1 MKEQRINIT
10 INEDGSLDLKTDG
23 IKGEACLSEVEEI
36 LSELADI
43 KEVKKTDEY
52 YQKVNVS
59 QKNINIQKQP
69 QARLWQGEK
78 MSCLVKTTTPFISQ
92 EILLEALEKCGYNY
106 EIKNDKIYIPSLH
119 KYRNTYFKFVNGK
132 YILNHDSWNNDISS
146 FLIKVEKSYNN
157 VYEIKLKEEAERL
170 ERERLAYIE
179 SQKKA
184 IMEKAKAKGYRVMET
199 KKDNK
204 IQLTLVREVR

>member
-1 MKEQRINIT
+1 M
-10 INEDGSLDLKTDG
+10 L
-23 IKGEACLSEVEEI
+23 
-36 LSELADI
+36 
-43 KEVKKTDEY
+43 VKKILIF
-52 YQKVNVS
+52 
-59 QKNINIQKQP
+59 KNSHRH
-69 QARLWQGEK
+69 ACGEEKK

-92 EILLEALEKCGYNY
+92 EIILEALEKCGYNY

-132 YILNHDSWNNDISS
+132 YILNYDSYNTEISY
-146 FLIKVEKSYNN
+146 FLTKLEKSYNN

>member
-1 MKEQRINIT
+1 
-10 INEDGSLDLKTDG
+10 
-23 IKGEACLSEVEEI
+23 
-36 LSELADI
+36 
-43 KEVKKTDEY
+43 
-52 YQKVNVS
+52 
-59 QKNINIQKQP
+59 
-69 QARLWQGEK
+69 

-119 KYRNTYFKFVNGK
+119 KYRNTYSKFVNGK
-132 YILNHDSWNNDISS
+132 YILNYNSYNTEISY
-146 FLIKVEKSYNN
+146 FLTKLEKSYNN

>member
-1 MKEQRINIT
+1 M
-10 INEDGSLDLKTDG
+10 L
-23 IKGEACLSEVEEI
+23 
-36 LSELADI
+36 
-43 KEVKKTDEY
+43 VKKILIF
-52 YQKVNVS
+52 
-59 QKNINIQKQP
+59 KNSHRH
-69 QARLWQGEK
+69 ACGEEKK

-106 EIKNDKIYIPSLH
+106 EIKNDKIYILSLH

-132 YILNHDSWNNDISS
+132 YILNYDSYNTEIYY
-146 FLIKVEKSYNN
+146 FLTKLEKSYNN

>member
-1 MKEQRINIT
+1 M
-10 INEDGSLDLKTDG
+10 L
-23 IKGEACLSEVEEI
+23 
-36 LSELADI
+36 
-43 KEVKKTDEY
+43 VKKILIF
-52 YQKVNVS
+52 
-59 QKNINIQKQP
+59 KNSHRH
-69 QARLWQGEK
+69 ACGEEKK

-132 YILNHDSWNNDISS
+132 YILNYDSYNTEISY
-146 FLIKVEKSYNN
+146 FLTKLEKSYNN
-157 VYEIKLKEEAERL
+157 IYEIKLKEQAERL

>member
-1 MKEQRINIT
+1 MKEQRINII

-36 LSELADI
+36 LDELADI

-59 QKNINIQKQP
+59 QKILIFKNSHRH
-69 QARLWQGEK
+69 ACGEEKK

-119 KYRNTYFKFVNGK
+119 KYRNTYFKFVNWK
-132 YILNHDSWNNDISS
+132 YILN
-146 FLIKVEKSYNN
+146 L
-157 VYEIKLKEEAERL
+157 
-170 ERERLAYIE
+170 
-179 SQKKA
+179 
-184 IMEKAKAKGYRVMET
+184 
-199 KKDNK
+199 
-204 IQLTLVREVR
+204 

>member
-1 MKEQRINIT
+1 M
-10 INEDGSLDLKTDG
+10 L
-23 IKGEACLSEVEEI
+23 
-36 LSELADI
+36 
-43 KEVKKTDEY
+43 VKKILIF
-52 YQKVNVS
+52 
-59 QKNINIQKQP
+59 KNSHRH
-69 QARLWQGEK
+69 ACGEEKK

-132 YILNHDSWNNDISS
+132 YILNYDSYNTEISY
-146 FLIKVEKSYNN
+146 FLTKLEKSYNN

-204 IQLTLVREVR
+204 IQLTLVKEVR

>member
-1 MKEQRINIT
+1 M
-10 INEDGSLDLKTDG
+10 L
-23 IKGEACLSEVEEI
+23 
-36 LSELADI
+36 
-43 KEVKKTDEY
+43 VKKILIF
-52 YQKVNVS
+52 
-59 QKNINIQKQP
+59 KNSHRH
-69 QARLWQGEK
+69 ACGEEKK

-132 YILNHDSWNNDISS
+132 YILNYDGYNTEISY
-146 FLIKVEKSYNN
+146 FLTKLEKSYNN

>member
-1 MKEQRINIT
+1 M
-10 INEDGSLDLKTDG
+10 L
-23 IKGEACLSEVEEI
+23 
-36 LSELADI
+36 
-43 KEVKKTDEY
+43 VKKILIF
-52 YQKVNVS
+52 
-59 QKNINIQKQP
+59 KNSHRH
-69 QARLWQGEK
+69 ACGEEKK

-132 YILNHDSWNNDISS
+132 YILNYDSYNTEISY
-146 FLIKVEKSYNN
+146 FLTKLEKSYNN
-157 VYEIKLKEEAERL
+157 VYEIKLKEEAERI

>member
-1 MKEQRINIT
+1 M
-10 INEDGSLDLKTDG
+10 L
-23 IKGEACLSEVEEI
+23 
-36 LSELADI
+36 
-43 KEVKKTDEY
+43 VKKILIF
-52 YQKVNVS
+52 
-59 QKNINIQKQP
+59 KNSHRH
-69 QARLWQGEK
+69 ACGEEKK
-78 MSCLVKTTTPFISQ
+78 MSFLVKTTTPFISQ

>member
-1 MKEQRINIT
+1 M
-10 INEDGSLDLKTDG
+10 L
-23 IKGEACLSEVEEI
+23 
-36 LSELADI
+36 
-43 KEVKKTDEY
+43 VKKILIF
-52 YQKVNVS
+52 
-59 QKNINIQKQP
+59 KNSHRH
-69 QARLWQGEK
+69 ACGEEKK

-132 YILNHDSWNNDISS
+132 YILNYDSYNTEISY
-146 FLIKVEKSYNN
+146 FLTKLEKSYNN

-184 IMEKAKAKGYRVMET
+184 IMEKAKVKGYRVMET

>member
-1 MKEQRINIT
+1 M
-10 INEDGSLDLKTDG
+10 L
-23 IKGEACLSEVEEI
+23 
-36 LSELADI
+36 
-43 KEVKKTDEY
+43 VKKILIFKNSHRNACDEE
-52 YQKVNVS
+52 K
-59 QKNINIQKQP
+59 
-69 QARLWQGEK
+69 K

-132 YILNHDSWNNDISS
+132 YILNYDSYNTEISY
-146 FLIKVEKSYNN
+146 FLTKLEKSYNN

-204 IQLTLVREVR
+204 IQLTLVREVI

>member
-1 MKEQRINIT
+1 M
-10 INEDGSLDLKTDG
+10 L
-23 IKGEACLSEVEEI
+23 
-36 LSELADI
+36 
-43 KEVKKTDEY
+43 VKKILIF
-52 YQKVNVS
+52 
-59 QKNINIQKQP
+59 KNSHRH
-69 QARLWQGEK
+69 ACGEEKK

-132 YILNHDSWNNDISS
+132 YILNYDSYNTEISY
-146 FLIKVEKSYNN
+146 FLTKLEKSYNN

>member
-1 MKEQRINIT
+1 M
-10 INEDGSLDLKTDG
+10 L
-23 IKGEACLSEVEEI
+23 
-36 LSELADI
+36 
-43 KEVKKTDEY
+43 VKKILIF
-52 YQKVNVS
+52 
-59 QKNINIQKQP
+59 KNSHRH
-69 QARLWQGEK
+69 ACGEEKK

-119 KYRNTYFKFVNGK
+119 RYRNTYFKFVSGK
-132 YILNHDSWNNDISS
+132 YILNYDSYNTEIFY
-146 FLIKVEKSYNN
+146 FLTKLEKSYNN

>member
-1 MKEQRINIT
+1 M
-10 INEDGSLDLKTDG
+10 L
-23 IKGEACLSEVEEI
+23 
-36 LSELADI
+36 
-43 KEVKKTDEY
+43 VKKILIF
-52 YQKVNVS
+52 
-59 QKNINIQKQP
+59 KNSHRH
-69 QARLWQGEK
+69 ACGEEKK

-132 YILNHDSWNNDISS
+132 YILNYDSYNTEISY
-146 FLIKVEKSYNN
+146 FLTKLEKSYNN
-157 VYEIKLKEEAERL
+157 VYEIKLKEQAERL

>member
-1 MKEQRINIT
+1 M
-10 INEDGSLDLKTDG
+10 L
-23 IKGEACLSEVEEI
+23 
-36 LSELADI
+36 
-43 KEVKKTDEY
+43 VKKILIF
-52 YQKVNVS
+52 
-59 QKNINIQKQP
+59 KNSHRH
-69 QARLWQGEK
+69 ACGEEKK

-132 YILNHDSWNNDISS
+132 YILNYDSYNTEISY
-146 FLIKVEKSYNN
+146 FLTKLEKSYNN

-184 IMEKAKAKGYRVMET
+184 IMEKAKAKGYRVMDT
-199 KKDNK
+199 KKDIK

>member
-1 MKEQRINIT
+1 M
-10 INEDGSLDLKTDG
+10 L
-23 IKGEACLSEVEEI
+23 
-36 LSELADI
+36 
-43 KEVKKTDEY
+43 VKKILIF
-52 YQKVNVS
+52 
-59 QKNINIQKQP
+59 KNSHRH
-69 QARLWQGEK
+69 ACGEEKK

-119 KYRNTYFKFVNGK
+119 RYRNTYFKFVNGK
-132 YILNHDSWNNDISS
+132 YILNYDSYNTEISY
-146 FLIKVEKSYNN
+146 FLTKLEKSYNN
-157 VYEIKLKEEAERL
+157 VYEIKLKEEEERL

-184 IMEKAKAKGYRVMET
+184 IMEKARAKGYRVMET

>member
-1 MKEQRINIT
+1 M
-10 INEDGSLDLKTDG
+10 L
-23 IKGEACLSEVEEI
+23 
-36 LSELADI
+36 
-43 KEVKKTDEY
+43 VKKILIF
-52 YQKVNVS
+52 
-59 QKNINIQKQP
+59 KNSHRH
-69 QARLWQGEK
+69 ACGEEKK

-106 EIKNDKIYIPSLH
+106 EIKNDKIYIPLSH

-132 YILNHDSWNNDISS
+132 YILNYDSYNTEISY
-146 FLIKVEKSYNN
+146 FLTKLEKSYNN

>member
-1 MKEQRINIT
+1 M
-10 INEDGSLDLKTDG
+10 L
-23 IKGEACLSEVEEI
+23 
-36 LSELADI
+36 
-43 KEVKKTDEY
+43 VKKILIF
-52 YQKVNVS
+52 
-59 QKNINIQKQP
+59 KNSHRH
-69 QARLWQGEK
+69 ACGEEKK

-119 KYRNTYFKFVNGK
+119 RYRNTYFKFVNGK
-132 YILNHDSWNNDISS
+132 YILNYDSYNTEISY
-146 FLIKVEKSYNN
+146 FLTKLEKSYNN

>member
-1 MKEQRINIT
+1 M
-10 INEDGSLDLKTDG
+10 L
-23 IKGEACLSEVEEI
+23 
-36 LSELADI
+36 
-43 KEVKKTDEY
+43 VKKILIF
-52 YQKVNVS
+52 
-59 QKNINIQKQP
+59 KNSHRH
-69 QARLWQGEK
+69 ACGEEKK

-132 YILNHDSWNNDISS
+132 YILNYDSWNNDISS

-184 IMEKAKAKGYRVMET
+184 IMEKAKAKAKAKGYRVMET

>member
-1 MKEQRINIT
+1 M
-10 INEDGSLDLKTDG
+10 L
-23 IKGEACLSEVEEI
+23 
-36 LSELADI
+36 
-43 KEVKKTDEY
+43 VKKILIF
-52 YQKVNVS
+52 
-59 QKNINIQKQP
+59 KNSHRH
-69 QARLWQGEK
+69 ACGEEKK

-132 YILNHDSWNNDISS
+132 YILNYDSYNTEISY
-146 FLIKVEKSYNN
+146 FLTKLEKSYNN

-184 IMEKAKAKGYRVMET
+184 IMEKAKAKGYRVMKT

>member
-1 MKEQRINIT
+1 M
-10 INEDGSLDLKTDG
+10 L
-23 IKGEACLSEVEEI
+23 
-36 LSELADI
+36 
-43 KEVKKTDEY
+43 VKKILIF
-52 YQKVNVS
+52 
-59 QKNINIQKQP
+59 KNSHRN
-69 QARLWQGEK
+69 ACGEEKK

-132 YILNHDSWNNDISS
+132 YILNYDSYNTEISY
-146 FLIKVEKSYNN
+146 FLTKLEKSYNN
-157 VYEIKLKEEAERL
+157 VYEIKLKEQAERL